1 MRKRYENRLKIR
13 TWEECLT
20 EFVNWKKVQGLS
32 KHTIGDYERNMTLF
46 MSRYPEAWDSPHNLK
61 SMLYEHLAQPD
72 IAPATYNGRL
82 VYLRTFLKWCVENNY
97 IRENP
102 LANLK
107 KRREEGRRVS
117 VDIEVLR
124 ELLKVPDQST
134 FVGLRDYAL
143 ILLTLDTGIRPSEAL
158 ALVPSNFRPK
168 AREIHVTALT
178 AKTRRSR
185 DLPISDATIKA
196 MNKLIRSRPLGWA
209 DKVPIFCTYEG
220 NALNRHVWGDR
231 LERHSKKIGVHIRPY
246 DLRHIYALESIR
258 NGSSSFA
265 VQKTLGHSTMEMTKR
280 YVALINDDLKAEHAK
295 TSPLN
300 NIADEEPKRKR
311 LTKISVEEDEE

>member
-1 MRKRYENRLKIR
+1 
-13 TWEECLT
+13 
-20 EFVNWKKVQGLS
+20 
-32 KHTIGDYERNMTLF
+32 MTLF
-46 MSRYPEAWDSPHNLK
+46 MSRYPDAWDSPHNLK

-196 MNKLIRSRPLGWA
+196 MNKLIRARPQGWA

-231 LERHSKKIGVHIRPY
+231 LERHSKEIGVHIRPY

-265 VQKTLGHSTMEMTKR
+265 VQKTLGHTTMEMTKR
-280 YVALINDDLKAEHAK
+280 YVALINDDLKIEHAK

-300 NIADEEPKRKR
+300 KIADEQPKRKR
-311 LTKISVEEDEE
+311 LTKLNVEENEE

>member
-1 MRKRYENRLKIR
+1 MRKRDRLKIR
-13 TWEECLT
+13 TWEECLI
-20 EFVNWKKVQGLS
+20 EFLNWKRVQGLS
-32 KHTIGDYERNMTLF
+32 KQTIKDYRQSMNLF
-46 MSRYPEAWDSPHNLK
+46 MSRYPTAWDSPHNLK
-61 SMLYEHLAQPD
+61 SMLYDHLAQPE
-72 IAPATYNGRL
+72 IAPATYNSRL
-82 VYLRTFLKWCVENNY
+82 VYLRSFLNWCVENNY
-97 IRENP
+97 VRENP
-102 LANLK
+102 IAKLK
-107 KRREEGRRVS
+107 KRYEEGRRVS

-158 ALVPSNFRPK
+158 ALLPSNFRPK

-196 MNKLIRSRPLGWA
+196 MSRLIRARPLSWA
-209 DKVPIFCTYEG
+209 DKVPIFCTNEG
-220 NALNRHVWGDR
+220 NGLNRHVWGDR

-258 NGSSSFA
+258 NGSSTFA
-265 VQKTLGHSTMEMTKR
+265 VQKTLGHTTMEMTKR
-280 YVALINDDLKAEHAK
+280 YVALINDDLKVEHAK

-300 NIADEEPKRKR
+300 NIVDEEPKRKR
-311 LTKISVEEDEE
+311 LTKINVEDDEQE

>member
-20 EFVNWKKVQGLS
+20 EFINWKKVQGLS
-32 KHTIGDYERNMTLF
+32 KHTIGDYERSMTLF

-97 IRENP
+97 IRDNP
-102 LANLK
+102 LTNLK

-134 FVGLRDYAL
+134 FTGLRDYAL

-158 ALVPSNFRPK
+158 ALVPSNFRPQ

-280 YVALINDDLKAEHAK
+280 YVALINDDLKVEHAK
-295 TSPLN
+295 TSPLTK
-300 NIADEEPKRKR
+300 IADEKPKRKR
-311 LTKISVEEDEE
+311 LTKIRVEDDED